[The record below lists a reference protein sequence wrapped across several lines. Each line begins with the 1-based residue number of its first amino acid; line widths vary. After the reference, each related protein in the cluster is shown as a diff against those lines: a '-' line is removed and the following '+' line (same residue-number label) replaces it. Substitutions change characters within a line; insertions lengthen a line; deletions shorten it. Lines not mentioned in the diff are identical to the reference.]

1 MEPQQDSESEVMELS
16 GLLSINEYAID
27 TEDEFVD
34 PSFDLDNSVR
44 NDYDHLVERFCE
56 DWTLELDRD
65 DKVALGLCLYFQ
77 LTNS

>member
-16 GLLSINEYAID
+16 GLLSINEDSID
-27 TEDEFVD
+27 TEDDFVD

-65 DKVALGLCLYFQ
+65 DKVALGLFLCSQ